1 MIKDNIKNLRMVSG
15 MSQRQLAELLCVSH
29 KTISHWEKGYT
40 EPPIAMLSKMKKV
53 FNVSYEELIDGID
66 D

>member
-1 MIKDNIKNLRMVSG
+1 MLKDNIKNLRITSG

-40 EPPIAMLSKMKKV
+40 EPPIAMLSKMKAV
-53 FNVSYEELIDGID
+53 FVVSYDEIIDGIVE
-66 D
+66 